1 MRTYRELFRTPEFT
15 PLFAAVSVQTAA
27 QTATGL
33 ALGTLV
39 YTRTGSPLLSALAMF
54 GPSLA
59 QVAGALTLLSAADR
73 LPPRAALTA
82 LALLSAGAA
91 CVQAVPGL
99 PLWAAF
105 AVLLVVGA
113 ASSPGGGVRYGLL
126 NEIVRRE
133 GFLLGRSVL
142 NMTGGAMQICG
153 FAVGGLLVTV
163 FSARGTLLIGAGLYV
178 VAAAVT
184 RFALTARP
192 PRATGR
198 PSVRETRRTN
208 ALLWSSTPRRYVFLA
223 LWVPNGLVVGAESLY
238 VAYAPGHAGLL
249 FAGGAL
255 GMLAGDTLVGRFVT
269 AGDRRSDQAGSGS
282 GVRRVQPQGGGRKR
296 RGASVTDDNAAD
308 VRAGAREPGLIGTT
322 GPEWRARLGAPLRLL
337 LAAPYLLFALRPE
350 LPLALAAVV
359 LASVGF
365 AASLLLQERL
375 MALTPQELSGQ
386 ALGLSSSGMLA
397 MQGVGAAVAGGIA
410 QLTSPATGMA
420 AVAGLSVAVTLALA
434 PGLRDRSGDVGG
446 RLPVADGSP
455 RASRTPRTEET
466 T

>member
-15 PLFAAVSVQTAA
+15 PFFAAVAVQTAA
-27 QTATGL
+27 QTASGL

-39 YTRTGSPLLSALAMF
+39 HARTGSPLLSALAMF

-91 CVQAVPGL
+91 CVQAAPGL
-99 PLWAAF
+99 PLWAVF

-113 ASSPGGGVRYGLL
+113 VASPGGGVRYGLL
-126 NEIVRRE
+126 NEIVPRE

-153 FAVGGLLVTV
+153 FAVGGALVAV
-163 FSARGTLLIGAGLYV
+163 FSARGTLLIGAALYV

-184 RFALTARP
+184 RLGLTARP

-208 ALLWSSTPRRYVFLA
+208 ALLWSSAPRRYVFLA
-223 LWVPNGLVVGAESLY
+223 LWVPNGLVVGCESLY

-255 GMLAGDTLVGRFVT
+255 GMLAGDALVGRFLAVR
-269 AGDRRSDQAGSGS
+269 ACRSDQAGSGS
-282 GVRRVQPQGGGRKR
+282 GVRRVQLRGGGRKR

-308 VRAGAREPGLIGTT
+308 VRAGAREPGLIRTA
-322 GPEWRARLGAPLRLL
+322 GPERRARLGAPLRLL
-337 LAAPYLLFALRPE
+337 LAAPYLLFALRPG
-350 LPLALAAVV
+350 LPLALAVVV

-375 MALTPQELSGQ
+375 LALTPQELSGQ

-434 PGLRDRSGDVGG
+434 PGLRTPVDADGG
-446 RLPVADGSP
+446 RLLEANGSP

>member
-15 PLFAAVSVQTAA
+15 PFFAAVSVQTAA

-82 LALLSAGAA
+82 LALFSAGAA

-126 NEIVRRE
+126 HEIVPRE

-142 NMTGGAMQICG
+142 NMAGGATQICG

-178 VAAAVT
+178 VAAAVN
-184 RFALTARP
+184 RFGLTARP

-269 AGDRRSDQAGSGS
+269 A
-282 GVRRVQPQGGGRKR
+282 
-296 RGASVTDDNAAD
+296 RG
-308 VRAGAREPGLIGTT
+308 PG
-322 GPEWRARLGAPLRLL
+322 WRARLGAPLRLL
-337 LAAPYLLFALRPE
+337 LAAPYLLFALRPG

-375 MALTPQELSGQ
+375 MALTPRELSGQ

-420 AVAGLSVAVTLALA
+420 AVAGLSVVVTLALA
-434 PGLRDRSGDVGG
+434 PGLRDRSGGVGG

>member
-1 MRTYRELFRTPEFT
+1 MRTYHELFRTPEFT
-15 PLFAAVSVQTAA
+15 PFFAAVSVQTAA

-39 YTRTGSPLLSALAMF
+39 YARTGSPLLSALAMF

-99 PLWAAF
+99 PLWATF
-105 AVLLVVGA
+105 AVLLVTGVA
-113 ASSPGGGVRYGLL
+113 ASPGGGVRYGLL
-126 NEIVRRE
+126 NEIVPRE

-153 FAVGGLLVTV
+153 FAVGGALVAV
-163 FSARGTLLIGAGLYV
+163 FSARGTLLVGAALYV

-184 RFALTARP
+184 RLGLTARP

-198 PSVRETRRTN
+198 PSIGETWRTN
-208 ALLWSSTPRRYVFLA
+208 ALLWSSAPRRYVFLA
-223 LWVPNGLVVGAESLY
+223 LWVPNGLVVGCESLY

-255 GMLAGDTLVGRFVT
+255 GMLAGDTLVGRFV
-269 AGDRRSDQAGSGS
+269 A
-282 GVRRVQPQGGGRKR
+282 VR
-296 RGASVTDDNAAD
+296 
-308 VRAGAREPGLIGTT
+308 
-322 GPEWRARLGAPLRLL
+322 WRARLGAPLRLL
-337 LAAPYLLFALRPE
+337 LAAPYLLFALRPG
-350 LPLALAAVV
+350 LPVALAVV
-359 LASVGF
+359 VVASAGF

-375 MALTPQELSGQ
+375 LALTPQELSGH

-410 QLTSPATGMA
+410 QVTSPATGMA

-434 PGLRDRSGDVGG
+434 PGLRTPVDADGG
-446 RLPVADGSP
+446 RLLGADGSPSP
-455 RASRTPRTEET
+455 RASRTPRTAPPAPEET

>member
-15 PLFAAVSVQTAA
+15 PFFAAVSVQTAA

-39 YTRTGSPLLSALAMF
+39 YARTGSPLLSALAMF

-73 LPPRAALTA
+73 LPPRSALTA
-82 LALLSAGAA
+82 LALLSAGAV

-105 AVLLVVGA
+105 AVLLVTGVA
-113 ASSPGGGVRYGLL
+113 ASPGGGVRYGLL
-126 NEIVRRE
+126 NEIVPRE

-142 NMTGGAMQICG
+142 NMTGGVMQICG
-153 FAVGGLLVTV
+153 FAVGGALVAV
-163 FSARGTLLIGAGLYV
+163 FSARGTLLVGAALYV

-184 RFALTARP
+184 RLGLTARP

-198 PSVRETRRTN
+198 PSIGETWRTN
-208 ALLWSSTPRRYVFLA
+208 ALLWSATPRRYVFLA
-223 LWVPNGLVVGAESLY
+223 LWVPNGLVVGCESLY

-255 GMLAGDTLVGRFVT
+255 GMLAGDTLVGRFV
-269 AGDRRSDQAGSGS
+269 
-282 GVRRVQPQGGGRKR
+282 
-296 RGASVTDDNAAD
+296 AA
-308 VRAGAREPGLIGTT
+308 R
-322 GPEWRARLGAPLRLL
+322 WRARLGAPLRLL
-337 LAAPYLLFALRPE
+337 LAAPYLLFALRPG
-350 LPLALAAVV
+350 LPVALAVV
-359 LASVGF
+359 VVASVGF

-375 MALTPQELSGQ
+375 LALTPQELSGH

-410 QLTSPATGMA
+410 QVTSPATGMA

-434 PGLRDRSGDVGG
+434 PGLRTPVDADGG
-446 RLPVADGSP
+446 RLLGADGSPSP
-455 RASRTPRTEET
+455 RASRTPRTAHPAPEET

>member
-15 PLFAAVSVQTAA
+15 PFFAAVSVQTAA

-105 AVLLVVGA
+105 AVLLVVGT

-126 NEIVRRE
+126 NEIVPRE
-133 GFLLGRSVL
+133 GFLLGRSLL

-184 RFALTARP
+184 RFGLTARP

-269 AGDRRSDQAGSGS
+269 AR
-282 GVRRVQPQGGGRKR
+282 
-296 RGASVTDDNAAD
+296 
-308 VRAGAREPGLIGTT
+308 
-322 GPEWRARLGAPLRLL
+322 WRARLGAPLRLL

-375 MALTPQELSGQ
+375 MALTPRELSGQ

-397 MQGVGAAVAGGIA
+397 MQGVGAAVAGGTA

>member
-15 PLFAAVSVQTAA
+15 PFFAAASLQTAA

-39 YTRTGSPLLSALAMF
+39 YARTGSPLLSALAMF

-105 AVLLVVGA
+105 AVLLVTGVA
-113 ASSPGGGVRYGLL
+113 ASPGGGVRYGLL
-126 NEIVRRE
+126 NEIVPRE

-142 NMTGGAMQICG
+142 NMAGGAMQICG
-153 FAVGGLLVTV
+153 FAVGGALVAV
-163 FSARGTLLIGAGLYV
+163 FSARGTLLIGAALYV

-184 RFALTARP
+184 RLGLTARP
-192 PRATGR
+192 ARATGR
-198 PSVRETRRTN
+198 PSVRETWRTN
-208 ALLWSSTPRRYVFLA
+208 ASLWSSTPRRYVFLA
-223 LWVPNGLVVGAESLY
+223 LWVPNGLVVGCESLY

-255 GMLAGDTLVGRFVT
+255 GMLAGDTLVGRFV
-269 AGDRRSDQAGSGS
+269 APR
-282 GVRRVQPQGGGRKR
+282 
-296 RGASVTDDNAAD
+296 
-308 VRAGAREPGLIGTT
+308 
-322 GPEWRARLGAPLRLL
+322 WRARLGAPLRLL
-337 LAAPYLLFALRPE
+337 LAAPYLLFALGPG
-350 LPLALAAVV
+350 LPLALAVV
-359 LASVGF
+359 VVASVGF

-375 MALTPQELSGQ
+375 LALTPPELSGQ

-434 PGLRDRSGDVGG
+434 PGLRDRTDADGG
-446 RLPVADGSP
+446 RLLGADGSP
-455 RASRTPRTEET
+455 RASRTPRTAHPAPEET